1 MSYIKSVRQLRAIFF
16 GHTLADVAVCA
27 AKGSEIARWGDTW
40 WAGRTG
46 REIPDPNNHKWPDYL
61 SGSLPRSWL
70 RAPLIADFPVLQT
83 ILDDPLWPLLQRL
96 IHPDEDTGC
105 WAAQLRLNGRS
116 FRYFSATRLQR
127 LCGVPH
133 WRRLA
138 CLFALLA
145 SERPSDYASQK
156 WLRRELTVYVLCAC
170 LELPGL
176 VDPVVFYNVLEEAN
190 HQGKLG
196 TLADWPKSSAE
207 FRQKIQRLRR
217 IQQRLHARG
226 WIREWRHQERLLFWH
241 LLREPLLLVRLL
253 TGSPS
258 GDLNRDHLCNRARL
272 WLRQAQRDRVNFEV
286 AEPGSWRWCDP
297 TRGGSPPFA
306 WVVPWA

>member
-96 IHPDEDTGC
+96 VHPDEDTGC

-116 FRYFSATRLQR
+116 FRTFPLHACSVFAV
-127 LCGVPH
+127 CHIGVD
-133 WRRLA
+133 WLA
-138 CLFALLA
+138 CLHCLPV
-145 SERPSDYASQK
+145 SGRVTMP
-156 WLRRELTVYVLCAC
+156 RRNGCV
-170 LELPGL
+170 
-176 VDPVVFYNVLEEAN
+176 
-190 HQGKLG
+190 
-196 TLADWPKSSAE
+196 
-207 FRQKIQRLRR
+207 
-217 IQQRLHARG
+217 
-226 WIREWRHQERLLFWH
+226 
-241 LLREPLLLVRLL
+241 
-253 TGSPS
+253 GS
-258 GDLNRDHLCNRARL
+258 
-272 WLRQAQRDRVNFEV
+272 
-286 AEPGSWRWCDP
+286 
-297 TRGGSPPFA
+297 
-306 WVVPWA
+306 